1 MQIFRPNHKGCLTLV
16 DFCKSVDSLYKELRL
31 LRASVRNSQKIDQSF
46 ERIFNVVFYTI
57 LICVCLALLGFD
69 PLALFLSLSSF
80 ALAFSF
86 MISRASSNYFDVS
99 TPSCLEYRCIL
110 EILITVS
117 FVPQGLLFI
126 LCRRPYDI
134 GDRIVV
140 QGVETQTSWNGTTDC
155 AFSLGIVV
163 LYWFPLLTSHTL
175 TRVCNLFMCDF
186 IGIVKDIDL
195 FKTTIVYGMYDYR
208 D

>member
-1 MQIFRPNHKGCLTLV
+1 MFKGRASTRQECIESAQNVFLRLLAETPGETSLSFNVLALVALQSDGTLVPEKIRDLMQIFRPNHKGCLTLV
-16 DFCKSVDSLYKELRL
+16 DFCKSVDSIYKELRL

-46 ERIFNVVFYTI
+46 ERIFNVAFYTI

-99 TPSCLEYRCIL
+99 TH
-110 EILITVS
+110 
-117 FVPQGLLFI
+117 
-126 LCRRPYDI
+126 
-134 GDRIVV
+134 GDEHDS
-140 QGVETQTSWNGTTDC
+140 G
-155 AFSLGIVV
+155 
-163 LYWFPLLTSHTL
+163 
-175 TRVCNLFMCDF
+175 
-186 IGIVKDIDL
+186 
-195 FKTTIVYGMYDYR
+195 R